1 MYNRII
7 RLVENSI
14 VIERNK
20 IETCI
25 DYTLKVLLGD
35 QSIDALRK
43 YISYSEPELQREN
56 TVRLC
61 IVPSAFFGEDYGKL
75 SSLPPLP
82 LEEIEG
88 TPLLY
93 GTPQIRRESGRLIIH
108 ADIIASTYFLV
119 TRYEEMVHRDVRDE
133 HGRFPGTKSLPCRS
147 GFIHRPIVDEY
158 AALLRKWLREAGV
171 DVPEPK
177 RHFSVLPTHD
187 VDPLR
192 KYRHAFQPL
201 RSILGAM
208 LGRQP
213 LRNIPESLA
222 IALGLKKDPLDTFS
236 QIISIDAT
244 CNDGLAQ
251 PPIYFFMS
259 GGKSQFDGMYNIH
272 SKVAKSTI
280 KLVYESG
287 AEIGLHTSYEAGIRP
302 ELIAEEK
309 ATLEEVCGFPVY
321 HNRNHYLTWREIE
334 NGWALAKA
342 GINRDSS
349 LGYAD
354 VAGFRLGVCRPIPLF
369 DPVKMQLF
377 GIEEHPLIVMDC
389 TLSNA
394 NYMNLNEEEA
404 FSYCQRL
411 IDQTRMHHGEFVML
425 WHNTMF
431 VPEQNNYHPKLYQ
444 RLLHELDCDKRN
456 RRMGILSVS
465 ENSKEQIL

>member
-1 MYNRII
+1 M
-7 RLVENSI
+7 EQ
-14 VIERNK
+14 NK
-20 IETCI
+20 IDTCL

-35 QSIDALRK
+35 ESIDALRK
-43 YISYSEPELQREN
+43 CISYSELELQREN
-56 TVRLC
+56 TVCLR
-61 IVPSAFFGEDYGKL
+61 IVPSGFFGEDYGKL

-93 GTPQIRRESGRLIIH
+93 GTPQIRYEGGCLCIY

-119 TRYEEMVHRDVRDE
+119 TRYEEMVRCDVRDE
-133 HGRFPGTKSLPCRS
+133 HGRFPGKESLPCRAE
-147 GFIHRPIVDEY
+147 FIHRPIVDEY

-177 RHFSVLPTHD
+177 RHSLILPTHD
-187 VDPLR
+187 VDTLR
-192 KYRHAFQPL
+192 KYQHAFQPL

-222 IALGLKKDPLDTFS
+222 IALGLKKDPLDTFT
-236 QIISIDAT
+236 QMIAFDAN
-244 CNDGLAQ
+244 CSVGLAQ
-251 PPIYFFMS
+251 SPMYFFMA
-259 GGKSQFDGMYNIH
+259 GGKGQFDGRYNIH
-272 SKVAKSTI
+272 SKVVKSTI
-280 KLVYESG
+280 ELVHESG
-287 AEIGLHTSYEAGIRP
+287 AKIGLHTSYEAGIHP

-309 ATLEEVCGFPVY
+309 STLEDVCGFPIHCNRY
-321 HNRNHYLTWREIE
+321 HFLTWREIE

-354 VAGFRLGVCRPIPLF
+354 VAGFRLSVCRPIPLF
-369 DPVKMQLF
+369 DPIKMEPF

-389 TLSNA
+389 TLSYA

-404 FSYCQRL
+404 FSYCLKL
-411 IDQTRMHHGEFVML
+411 IDQTRKHHGEFVML

-444 RLLHELDCDKRN
+444 RLLHELDCGD
-456 RRMGILSVS
+456 
-465 ENSKEQIL
+465 ENK